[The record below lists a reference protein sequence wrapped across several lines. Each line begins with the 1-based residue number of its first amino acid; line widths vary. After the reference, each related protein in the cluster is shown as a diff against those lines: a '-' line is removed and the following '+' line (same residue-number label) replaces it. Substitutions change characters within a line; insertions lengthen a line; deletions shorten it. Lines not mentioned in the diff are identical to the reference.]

1 MSSLDAYFQTPNDIF
16 IHNSF
21 WRDCPILLFLF
32 SFQRFFLAR
41 FFRNPWV
48 FLKLFYPR
56 IPAVCYSTTFFSPAH
71 FAFFEQSKIMFL
83 TITKC
88 RTDYFP
94 WVLIN
99 NYLAFQRVSFLFS
112 RVKILLLIIPI
123 FYPFFLKHFFLG
135 RSIGVSDA
143 SIRINS
149 YSRSLLRRAF
159 FPGSENLP
167 LLIRESSTHRQAR

>member
-1 MSSLDAYFQTPNDIF
+1 MDSCDKVKAQPKPLSSIFMPIAHYFKAFQTLNDIF

-32 SFQRFFLAR
+32 SFQRFFLVR

-56 IPAVCYSTTFFSPAH
+56 IPAVCYSASFFSPAH

-83 TITKC
+83 TISKC
-88 RTDYFP
+88 RTDRFP

-99 NYLAFQRVSFLFS
+99 NYLAFQRLSFLFP
-112 RVKILLLIIPI
+112 RVKMLLLIIPI
-123 FYPFFLKHFFLG
+123 FYPFFLRTFF
-135 RSIGVSDA
+135 
-143 SIRINS
+143 
-149 YSRSLLRRAF
+149 RSLYRRLWCI
-159 FPGSENLP
+159 NKN
-167 LLIRESSTHRQAR
+167 